1 MGEQDCLG
9 QSCDRWETG
18 PTVGAGIIE
27 TPSEQLNGRLVGCK
41 PNCGKP
47 RLRVG
52 GTQELLSS
60 DASSFLS
67 LVSLASVSQM
77 SFLLLSRLA
86 GSR

>member
-27 TPSEQLNGRLVGCK
+27 TPSEQLNGRL
-41 PNCGKP
+41 
-47 RLRVG
+47 
-52 GTQELLSS
+52 
-60 DASSFLS
+60 
-67 LVSLASVSQM
+67 M